1 MVNVK
6 KTLIYMPFKVHKT
19 EDLLQ
24 TKLGNLCTKLVG
36 EEYGVEPA
44 KIDKLKAYMSADGA
58 TLTAFAQKYLVSAG
72 SPVDTRAIATTLVS
86 YASVAEP
93 NVNRAV
99 ELVESYL
106 NCFADLVC

>member
-1 MVNVK
+1 
-6 KTLIYMPFKVHKT
+6 MPFRVHKT

-24 TKLGNLCTKLVG
+24 QKLGNLCTKLQG

-44 KIDKLKAYMSADGA
+44 KIDSLKAYISTDGA
-58 TLTAFAQKYLVSAG
+58 TLTVFAQKYLVSAG
-72 SPVDTRAIATTLVS
+72 SPVDTRVIAVSLVS
-86 YASVAEP
+86 YASVIGP
-93 NVNRAV
+93 NVDRAV